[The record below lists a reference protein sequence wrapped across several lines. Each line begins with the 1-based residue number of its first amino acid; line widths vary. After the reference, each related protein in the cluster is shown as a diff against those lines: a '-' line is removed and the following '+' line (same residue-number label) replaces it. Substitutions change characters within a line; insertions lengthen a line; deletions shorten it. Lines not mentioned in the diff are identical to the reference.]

1 MSVGIGTGERYVG
14 AAEVDRKRP
23 PGVTVVT
30 CAVPPDRTS
39 NVSLL
44 LTMTPEL
51 TTPAETNVVV
61 MTDFPMLCCV
71 TDWRNK
77 SLG

>member
-1 MSVGIGTGERYVG
+1 
-14 AAEVDRKRP
+14 
-23 PGVTVVT
+23 
-30 CAVPPDRTS
+30 
-39 NVSLL
+39 VSLL

-71 TDWRNK
+71 TDWRNE
-77 SLG
+77 SLGVNDPTRAVAWS